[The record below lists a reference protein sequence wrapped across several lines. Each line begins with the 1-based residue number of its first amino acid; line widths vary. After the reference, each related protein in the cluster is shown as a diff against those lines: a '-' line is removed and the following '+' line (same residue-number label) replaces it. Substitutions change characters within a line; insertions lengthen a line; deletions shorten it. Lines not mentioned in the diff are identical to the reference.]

1 MKNTF
6 KSIVLFCLVVTM
18 LLSVA
23 ACKKTPPTQGTT
35 EIPETT
41 PTPEESQIPE
51 HPQKTYQELYA
62 DIISQYTALLIAK
75 QRGET
80 LVAPNTQGM
89 DADQAAILQ
98 TVFHIVD
105 NCDDV
110 RFAAKYGYGYKDC
123 DDNGI
128 PELIL
133 FPEFGRAVMALFT
146 VSGGK
151 AVLLAA
157 NLNDPTNVY
166 FSNKNIY
173 FSKNDCFLMKQE
185 EEDGNIATATY
196 SYVRVVGDKLA
207 YETVYGQVYDYE
219 KKEILENFQM
229 VNGERVIID
238 REAFMELDLEYT
250 QTSEGSNVDILKFQA
265 PRIYLPLVD
274 QGIDKTRPVVD
285 FSNYSAIIETV
296 KAISEDDI
304 FDAFDADRWRNGKYD
319 HLYACPTETD
329 FDYYNRF
336 LYIIYRGSYAPLGY
350 DEIDLNG
357 DGKDELVFLTED
369 YTIEAIFTQQNGVP
383 VMLESLVVG
392 ETAWLDENG
401 YIHID
406 RNDFYE
412 LEYSVY
418 KVAENSGFE
427 LVYDIFVSERGG
439 RFLTKDGKKEQI
451 TFEESLEIYD
461 EYCCY
466 PELVDPNEYTR
477 TVSNL
482 TYTPLTEFN
491 YDLVENAASDAVTW
505 TSFADWNGPA
515 ETKTWFIREI
525 YVTFENLTDDSVDVN
540 FDYVLTRYYPDPDR
554 ENYSLSETTQSHL
567 KVTAHRANGFY
578 FEEGSISG
586 RIEFHS
592 EYIWI
597 IIEESAD
604 ERFPA
609 GYHCYRKDIIL
620 AD

>member
-1 MKNTF
+1 MKKTF
-6 KSIVLFCLVVTM
+6 QKTLLLCLAVIMLFSAV
-18 LLSVA
+18 
-23 ACKKTPPTQGTT
+23 ACKKTPPVS
-35 EIPETT
+35 TT
-41 PTPEESQIPE
+41 PEQSQIPE
-51 HPQKTYQELYA
+51 EPQKTYQEVYA
-62 DIISQYTALLIAK
+62 DIISQYTALLTAK
-75 QRGET
+75 QKGEA
-80 LVAPNTQGM
+80 LVAPNTDGM
-89 DADQAAILQ
+89 DADQAAIVQ
-98 TVFHIVD
+98 TVFQIVD
-105 NCDDV
+105 RMNKDYV
-110 RFAAKYGYGYKDC
+110 EKYGYGYKDC
-123 DDNGI
+123 DGNGT

-151 AVLLAA
+151 AVLLAS
-157 NLNDPTNVY
+157 NLNDPA
-166 FSNKNIY
+166 NIY
-173 FSKNDCFLMKQE
+173 FSEKNIFFSKSGLFLMMQG
-185 EEDGNIATATY
+185 EEDGSVATATY
-196 SYVRVVGDKLA
+196 SYFRVAGDKLA
-207 YETVYGQVYDYE
+207 YETVYGEVYDYE

-229 VNGERVIID
+229 VNGERVSID
-238 REAFMELDLEYT
+238 REAFMELNLEYT
-250 QTSEGSNVDILKFQA
+250 QISDGFTNMGILKLQA

-274 QGIDKTRPVVD
+274 QGIDETRPVAD
-285 FSNYSAIIETV
+285 FSSYAAIIKTV
-296 KAISEDDI
+296 KAISEDDM
-304 FDAFDADRWRNGKYD
+304 FDAFHYQEWENGKYD

-336 LYIIYRGSYAPLGY
+336 LYILYRGSYSPLGY

-369 YTIEAIFTQQNGVP
+369 YTIEAVFTQKNGTP
-383 VMLESLVVG
+383 VMLKSLLQSEDG
-392 ETAWLDENG
+392 WLDEDG

-406 RNDFYE
+406 RGDFNE

-418 KVAENSGFE
+418 KVAENGGFE

-439 RFLTKDGKKEQI
+439 RFLTRDGKREQI
-451 TFEESLEIYD
+451 TFEESLEIHD

-466 PELVDPNEYTR
+466 PERVDPNEYTR

-482 TYTPLTEFN
+482 TYTSLSKVEL
-491 YDLVENAASDAVTW
+491 DLVESAAQDGISWHSSANWD
-505 TSFADWNGPA
+505 GPA
-515 ETKTWFIREI
+515 ETKTWFIGSS

-540 FDYVLTRYYPDPDR
+540 FKYVLTRYYPDPDR
-554 ENYSLSETTQSHL
+554 ENYSLSETTESSL
-567 KVTAHRANGFY
+567 KVTAHRSNGFY

-604 ERFPA
+604 ERFPE

>member
-1 MKNTF
+1 MKKTF
-6 KSIVLFCLVVTM
+6 KIAVLLCLVISM
-18 LLSVA
+18 LFSAV
-23 ACKKTPPTQGTT
+23 ACKKTPPAQGTT
-35 EIPETT
+35 ETT
-41 PTPEESQIPE
+41 EASQIPE
-51 HPQKTYQELYA
+51 EPKKTYQEVYA
-62 DIISQYTALLIAK
+62 DIISQYTALLTAK
-75 QRGET
+75 QKGET

-89 DADQAAILQ
+89 DADQAAIAQ

-105 NCDDV
+105 GMDAKYV
-110 RFAAKYGYGYKDC
+110 EKYGYGYKDC
-123 DDNGI
+123 DNNGI

-146 VSGGK
+146 VSDGK
-151 AVLLAA
+151 AILLAS
-157 NLNDPTNVY
+157 NLNDPANVY
-166 FSNKNIY
+166 FSNSNIF
-173 FSKNDCFLMKQE
+173 FSKNGLFLMKQVE
-185 EEDGNIATATY
+185 ENGNIKTATY
-196 SYVRVVGDKLA
+196 SYFRVAGDKLA
-207 YETVYGQVYDYE
+207 YETVYGEVYDYE
-219 KKEILENFQM
+219 KKEILESFQM
-229 VNGERVIID
+229 VNGERVSID
-238 REAFMELDLEYT
+238 REAFMELYLEYR
-250 QTSEGSNVDILKFQA
+250 QTSEGDNVDILKLQA
-265 PRIYLPLVD
+265 PRIYLPLVE
-274 QGIDKTRPVVD
+274 QGIDETRPVAD
-285 FSNYSAIIETV
+285 FSSYSAIIETV
-296 KAISEDDI
+296 KAISEDDM
-304 FDAFDADRWRNGKYD
+304 FDAFHYQEWENGKYD

-336 LYIIYRGSYAPLGY
+336 LYILYRGTTAPLGY

-369 YTIEAIFTQQNGVP
+369 YAIEAIFTQQNGVP

-392 ETAWLDENG
+392 ETAWLDEDG

-439 RFLTKDGKKEQI
+439 RYLTRDGKREQI

-461 EYCCY
+461 AYCCY
-466 PELVDPNEYTR
+466 PERVDPNEYTR
-477 TVSNL
+477 TVSDL
-482 TYTPLTEFN
+482 TYTPVTEPY
-491 YDLVENAASDAVTW
+491 YDPIEYAARDGISWHSSANWD
-505 TSFADWNGPA
+505 GPA
-515 ETKTWFIREI
+515 ETKTWFIAGT

-540 FDYVLTRYYPDPDR
+540 FEYVLTRYYPDPDR
-554 ENYSLSETTQSHL
+554 ENHGLSETTTSNL
-567 KVTAHRANGFY
+567 KVKAHRANGFY
-578 FEEGSISG
+578 FEEGSICG

>member
-1 MKNTF
+1 MK
-6 KSIVLFCLVVTM
+6 KILVILICLCLLFSAV
-18 LLSVA
+18 
-23 ACKKTPPTQGTT
+23 ACKKTPPTS
-35 EIPETT
+35 TT
-41 PTPEESQIPE
+41 PEQSQISE
-51 HPQKTYQELYA
+51 QPQKTYQELYA
-62 DIISQYTALLIAK
+62 DIVAQYTALLTAK
-75 QRGET
+75 KNGEELT
-80 LVAPNTQGM
+80 APNTAGM
-89 DADQAAILQ
+89 DADQAAIAQ

-105 NCDDV
+105 GMDAKYV
-110 RFAAKYGYGYKDC
+110 EKYGYGYKDC
-123 DDNGI
+123 DNNGI

-146 VSGGK
+146 VSDGK
-151 AVLLAA
+151 AVLLAS

-166 FSNKNIY
+166 FSNRNIF
-173 FSKNDCFLMKQE
+173 FSPNDRFLMMQV
-185 EEDGNIATATY
+185 EEDGSIETATY
-196 SYVRVVGDKLA
+196 SYARVAGDKLA
-207 YETVYGQVYDYE
+207 YESVWGVVYDTE
-219 KKEILENFQM
+219 KLEILESFQM

-250 QTSEGSNVDILKFQA
+250 QTSMGSNVDILKLQA

-274 QGIDKTRPVVD
+274 QGIDETRPVAD
-285 FSNYSAIIETV
+285 FSSYSAIIKTV
-296 KAISEDDI
+296 KAISEDDM
-304 FDAFDADRWRNGKYD
+304 FDAFHYQEWRNGKYD

-336 LYIIYRGSYAPLGY
+336 LYIIYRGTSAPLGY

-369 YTIEAIFTQQNGVP
+369 YTIEAVFTQKNGTP
-383 VMLESLVVG
+383 VMLKSLLQG
-392 ETAWLDENG
+392 EEGWLDENG

-406 RNDFYE
+406 RNDINE

-418 KVAENSGFE
+418 KVTANGDFE
-427 LVYDIFVSERGG
+427 LVYDIFVSERGT
-439 RFLTKDGKKEQI
+439 RYLTRDGKREQI

-482 TYTPLTEFN
+482 TYTPLTEPY
-491 YDLVENAASDAVTW
+491 YDPVEYAAQDGISWHSSANWD
-505 TSFADWNGPA
+505 GPA
-515 ETKTWFIREI
+515 GTKTWFIAGT

-540 FDYVLTRYYPDPDR
+540 FEYLLTRYYPDPDR
-554 ENYSLSETTQSHL
+554 ENYSLFEETRSSL

-604 ERFPA
+604 ERFPV
-609 GYHCYRKDIIL
+609 GYHCYAKDIIL

>member
-1 MKNTF
+1 MK
-6 KSIVLFCLVVTM
+6 KILVILICLCLLFSAV
-18 LLSVA
+18 
-23 ACKKTPPTQGTT
+23 ACKNTPPTS
-35 EIPETT
+35 TT
-41 PTPEESQIPE
+41 PEQSQIPE
-51 HPQKTYQELYA
+51 EPQKTYQELYA
-62 DIISQYTALLIAK
+62 EIISQYIALLTAK
-75 QRGET
+75 QKGEM

-89 DADQAAILQ
+89 DADQAAIAQ

-105 NCDDV
+105 GMDAKN
-110 RFAAKYGYGYKDC
+110 AAKYGYGYKDC
-123 DDNGI
+123 DGNGI
-128 PELIL
+128 PELML
-133 FPEFGRAVMALFT
+133 LPQYGRAVMAIFT
-146 VSGGK
+146 VSNGK

-157 NLNDPTNVY
+157 NLNDPTNIY
-166 FSNKNIY
+166 FSNRNIF
-173 FSKNDCFLMKQE
+173 FSKNGLFLMMQV

-196 SYVRVVGDKLA
+196 SYFRVSGDKLA
-207 YETVYGQVYDYE
+207 YETVYGQVYDTE
-219 KKEILENFQM
+219 KKEILENFQT
-229 VNGERVIID
+229 VNGERVAID
-238 REAFMELDLEYT
+238 QETFADLYLEYR
-250 QTSEGSNVDILKFQA
+250 QISEGSNVDILKLQA

-274 QGIDKTRPVVD
+274 QGIDETRPVAD
-285 FSNYSAIIETV
+285 FSSYAAIIETV
-296 KAISEDDI
+296 KTISEDDV
-304 FDAFDADRWRNGKYD
+304 FDAFNADEWRNGKYD

-336 LYIIYRGSYAPLGY
+336 LYIIYRGIYSPLGY

-369 YTIEAIFTQQNGVP
+369 YTIEAVFTQKNGTP
-383 VMLESLVVG
+383 VMLKSLLQNEES
-392 ETAWLDENG
+392 WLDENG

-406 RNDFYE
+406 RNDINE

-418 KVAENSGFE
+418 KVAANGDFE

-439 RFLTKDGKKEQI
+439 RYLTKDGKTEKI

-466 PELVDPNEYTR
+466 PERVDPNEYTR

-482 TYTPLTEFN
+482 TYTPLTEPY
-491 YDLVENAASDAVTW
+491 YDLIQSAAQDGISWHSSANWD
-505 TSFADWNGPA
+505 GPA
-515 ETKTWFIREI
+515 GTKTWFSAGT

-540 FDYVLTRYYPDPDR
+540 FEYLLTRYYPDPER
-554 ENYSLSETTQSHL
+554 ENYSLSETTESSL

-578 FEEGSISG
+578 FEEGSVSG
-586 RIEFHS
+586 RIEFYE

-597 IIEESAD
+597 IIESSDD

>member
-1 MKNTF
+1 MKKTF
-6 KSIVLFCLVVTM
+6 KIAVLLCLVISM
-18 LLSVA
+18 LFSAV
-23 ACKKTPPTQGTT
+23 ACKKTPSPQGTT
-35 EIPETT
+35 ETT
-41 PTPEESQIPE
+41 EASQIPE
-51 HPQKTYQELYA
+51 EPQKTYQEVYT
-62 DIISQYTALLIAK
+62 DIISQYTALLTAK
-75 QRGET
+75 QKGET
-80 LVAPNTQGM
+80 LVAPNTEGM
-89 DADQAAILQ
+89 DADQAAIAQ

-105 NCDDV
+105 GMDAKYV
-110 RFAAKYGYGYKDC
+110 EKYGYGYKDC
-123 DDNGI
+123 DNNGI

-185 EEDGNIATATY
+185 VEDGSIETATY
-196 SYVRVVGDKLA
+196 SYFRVAGDKLA
-207 YETVYGQVYDYE
+207 YESVYGQVYDYE
-219 KKEILENFQM
+219 KKEILENFQI
-229 VNGERVIID
+229 VNGERVSID
-238 REAFMELDLEYT
+238 QEAFMELCLEYT
-250 QTSEGSNVDILKFQA
+250 RTSEGGNVDILKLQA

-274 QGIDKTRPVVD
+274 QENGDDRPVAD
-285 FSNYSAIIETV
+285 FSSYSAIIKTV
-296 KAISEDDI
+296 KAISEDDM
-304 FDAFDADRWRNGKYD
+304 FDAFHYQEWENGKYD

-336 LYIIYRGSYAPLGY
+336 LYILYRGSYSPLGY

-369 YTIEAIFTQQNGVP
+369 YTIEAVFTQKNGTP
-383 VMLESLVVG
+383 VMLETLLQSEVG
-392 ETAWLDENG
+392 WLDENG

-406 RNDFYE
+406 RSDINE

-418 KVAENSGFE
+418 KVTANGGFE

-439 RFLTKDGKKEQI
+439 RYLTRDGKKEQI

-466 PELVDPNEYTR
+466 PETVDSNEYTR
-477 TVSNL
+477 MVSDL
-482 TYTPLTEFN
+482 TYTPLTEP
-491 YDLVENAASDAVTW
+491 YRDPVEYAAQDGITW
-505 TSFADWNGPA
+505 ILSANWDGPA
-515 ETKTWFIREI
+515 GTKTWFIAGT
-525 YVTFENLTDDSVDVN
+525 YVTFENLTEDSVDIN
-540 FDYVLTRYYPDPDR
+540 FEYVLTRYYPDPDR
-554 ENYSLSETTQSHL
+554 ENHGLSETTESSL

-578 FEEGSISG
+578 FEEGSICG
-586 RIEFHS
+586 RIEFYN

>member
-1 MKNTF
+1 MK
-6 KSIVLFCLVVTM
+6 KILVILICLCM
-18 LLSVA
+18 LLSAV
-23 ACKKTPPTQGTT
+23 ACKKTPPVS
-35 EIPETT
+35 TT
-41 PTPEESQIPE
+41 PEQSQIPE
-51 HPQKTYQELYA
+51 QPQKTYQELYA
-62 DIISQYTALLIAK
+62 DIVAQYTALLTAK
-75 QRGET
+75 KNGEELT
-80 LVAPNTQGM
+80 APNTDGM
-89 DADQAAILQ
+89 DADQAAIAQ
-98 TVFHIVD
+98 TVFQIVD
-105 NCDDV
+105 RMNKDYV
-110 RFAAKYGYGYKDC
+110 EKYGYGYKDC
-123 DDNGI
+123 DGNGT

-151 AVLLAA
+151 AVLLAS
-157 NLNDPTNVY
+157 NLNDPTNIY
-166 FSNKNIY
+166 FSNRNIF
-173 FSKNDCFLMKQE
+173 FSPNDRFLMMQV
-185 EEDGNIATATY
+185 EEDGSIETATY
-196 SYVRVVGDKLA
+196 SYARVAGDKLA
-207 YETVYGQVYDYE
+207 YESVLGVVYDTE
-219 KKEILENFQM
+219 KLEILESFQM
-229 VNGERVIID
+229 VNGERVSID
-238 REAFMELDLEYT
+238 SEAFMELNLEYT
-250 QTSEGSNVDILKFQA
+250 QTSEGSNVDILKLQA

-274 QGIDKTRPVVD
+274 QENGDDRPVAN
-285 FSNYSAIIETV
+285 FSSYAAIIKTV

-304 FDAFDADRWRNGKYD
+304 FDAFNADKWRNGKYD

-336 LYIIYRGSYAPLGY
+336 LYILYRGTSAPLGY

-369 YTIEAIFTQQNGVP
+369 YTIEAVFTQKNGTP
-383 VMLESLVVG
+383 VMLETLLQNESG
-392 ETAWLDENG
+392 WLDENG

-406 RNDFYE
+406 RGDINE

-418 KVAENSGFE
+418 KVTANSGFE

-439 RFLTKDGKKEQI
+439 RFLTRDGEKEQI

-466 PELVDPNEYTR
+466 PETVDPNEYTR
-477 TVSNL
+477 TVSDL
-482 TYTPLTEFN
+482 TYTPVTEPY
-491 YDLVENAASDAVTW
+491 YDPVEYAAQDGISWHSSANWD
-505 TSFADWNGPA
+505 GPVG
-515 ETKTWFIREI
+515 TKTWFIAGT

-540 FDYVLTRYYPDPDR
+540 FEYVLIRYYPDPDR
-554 ENYSLSETTQSHL
+554 ENHSLFEETRSSL

-578 FEEGSISG
+578 FEEGSVQG

-609 GYHCYRKDIIL
+609 GYHCCRKDIIL